1 MVTPA
6 ALHSANVTSA
16 PRVQSGLDV
25 LLHHRLPLLRGRRF
39 GVLAHQASVDAR
51 LEHAVTL
58 LADFRGGRLAA
69 LFAPEHGVWGAPQD
83 LIFVGD
89 ERDPVTGLRVTSLYG
104 QRREPTPAMLRG
116 LDTLVVDLQDVGSRY
131 YTYQW
136 TLALALRG
144 CARAG
149 VRVLVLDRPNPLGG
163 ELVEGNVP
171 DPAYASFVGL
181 YPLPARPGLT
191 IGEVARHVNTRYA
204 LGADLEVVT
213 MRGWRRRM
221 LWEDTGLPWVPP
233 SPNMPTPDTAR
244 VYPGGCLIEGT
255 NLSEGRGTTRP
266 FEWVGAPWL
275 DAHRYAEALEAE
287 RLPGV
292 AFRPARFQPTFQKHA
307 GRVCGGAHIH
317 VTDRARF
324 RPFLTGLAVIAV
336 ARRQARGAFRW
347 RQPPYEFE
355 RRKLPID
362 ILLGTDAIR
371 KALVRG
377 RALRAIERGWQRDL
391 AGWKRRRVAV
401 LAYR

>member
-1 MVTPA
+1 V
-6 ALHSANVTSA
+6 SSV

-25 LLHHRLPLLRGRRF
+25 LLHHRLGLLRGRRF
-39 GVLAHQASVDAR
+39 GILAHQASVDAR
-51 LEHAVTL
+51 LEHAVAL
-58 LADFRGGRLAA
+58 LSDVRGARLAA

-83 LIFVGD
+83 LIFVGN

-104 QRREPTPAMLRG
+104 ERREPTPAMLRG
-116 LDTLVVDLQDVGSRY
+116 LDVLVIDLQDVGARY

-136 TLALALRG
+136 TMALAMRA

-171 DPAYASFVGL
+171 DPAFASFVGL

-191 IGEVARHVNTRYA
+191 IGEVARYVNVQHG
-204 LGADLEVVT
+204 LGADLDVVT

-221 LWEDTGLPWVPP
+221 LWEETGLGWVPP
-233 SPNMPTPDTAR
+233 SPNMPTADTAR

-275 DAHRYAEALEAE
+275 DAHAYAAALEAE
-287 RLPGV
+287 GLPGV
-292 AFRPARFQPTFQKHA
+292 TFRPARFRPTFQKHA
-307 GRVCGGAHIH
+307 DRLCGGVQIH
-317 VTDRARF
+317 VTDGARF
-324 RPFLTGLAVIAV
+324 KPFLAGLAVIAV
-336 ARRQARGAFRW
+336 ARRQAPRAFRW
-347 RQPPYEFE
+347 RRPPYEFE

-362 ILLGTDAIR
+362 ILLGTDTIR
-371 KALVRG
+371 RALTRG
-377 RALRAIERGWQRDL
+377 ATLRAIERSWQPAL
-391 AGWKRRRVAV
+391 AAWKRRR
-401 LAYR
+401 LAFLEYR